1 MLFMNDCELSR
12 MDGVLER
19 MKRFSFSVL
28 WLKTVSVL
36 FAVFGI
42 IIALLN
48 QTTIF
53 QVIFN
58 NQINPVFWANFELPT
73 EALLFQRW
81 IYGLLG
87 ATCLMVGILIFFI
100 AKNSFAR
107 KEKWAWNCL
116 LVGVAAWFII
126 DTPISMY
133 FQVYFNVVFNIV
145 LLLAIL
151 LPLILTRKDF
161 YNP

>member
-1 MLFMNDCELSR
+1 M
-12 MDGVLER
+12 ER
-19 MKRFSFSVL
+19 FCLLVL
-28 WLKTVSVL
+28 WLKIVSIL

-42 IIALLN
+42 IIALFN

-53 QVIFN
+53 QVAFN
-58 NQINPVFWANFELPT
+58 TQINPVFWINSELTT
-73 EALLFQRW
+73 ETLFFQRW

-100 AKNSFAR
+100 VKNSFAR

-116 LVGVAAWFII
+116 LVGLAAWFII

-133 FQVYFNVVFNIV
+133 FRVYFNVVFNIV
-145 LLLAIL
+145 LLLAVL
-151 LPLILTRKDF
+151 LPLVLTRKDF
-161 YNP
+161 NRERSK

>member
-1 MLFMNDCELSR
+1 
-12 MDGVLER
+12 VLDME
-19 MKRFSFSVL
+19 RFSLSVL
-28 WLKTVSVL
+28 WLKIVSIS

-42 IIALLN
+42 IIALFN

-53 QVIFN
+53 QAVFN
-58 NQINPVFWANFELPT
+58 NQINPVFWTNSELT
-73 EALLFQRW
+73 TKTLFFQRW
-81 IYGLLG
+81 VYGLLG

-100 AKNSFAR
+100 VKNSFAR

-116 LVGVAAWFII
+116 LAGLAAWFII

-145 LLLAIL
+145 LLLVVI
-151 LPLILTRKDF
+151 LPLGLTRKDF
-161 YNP
+161 NRERSK

>member
-1 MLFMNDCELSR
+1 MN
-12 MDGVLER
+12 
-19 MKRFSFSVL
+19 RFNLSVL
-28 WLKTVSVL
+28 WLKMVSIL

-42 IIALLN
+42 IIALCN

-53 QVIFN
+53 KGAFN
-58 NQINPVFWANFELPT
+58 NQINPVFWTNSELAT
-73 EALLFQRW
+73 ETLFFQRW

-100 AKNSFAR
+100 VKNSFAR

-116 LVGVAAWFII
+116 FIGLVAWFII
-126 DTPISMY
+126 DTPISVY
-133 FQVYFNVVFNIV
+133 FQVYFNVAFNIV

-151 LPLILTRKDF
+151 VPLILTKKEF
-161 YNP
+161 EVK

>member
-1 MLFMNDCELSR
+1 MGRLNL
-12 MDGVLER
+12 
-19 MKRFSFSVL
+19 SVL
-28 WLKTVSVL
+28 WLKIVSIL
-36 FAVFGI
+36 FAAFGI
-42 IIALLN
+42 VIALFN

-53 QVIFN
+53 KAAFN
-58 NQINPVFWANFELPT
+58 NQINPVFWINSELTT
-73 EALLFQRW
+73 ETLFFQRW

-87 ATCLMVGILIFFI
+87 ATCVMVGILIFFI
-100 AKNSFAR
+100 VKNSFAR

-116 LVGVAAWFII
+116 FIGLVSWFII

-151 LPLILTRKDF
+151 VPLVLTKKEF
-161 YNP
+161 TSK

>member
-1 MLFMNDCELSR
+1 ME
-12 MDGVLER
+12 
-19 MKRFSFSVL
+19 RFSLSVL
-28 WLKTVSVL
+28 WLKIVSIL

-42 IIALLN
+42 IIALFN
-48 QTTIF
+48 QTAIF
-53 QVIFN
+53 QAAFN
-58 NQINPVFWANFELPT
+58 NQINPVFWTNSELTT
-73 EALLFQRW
+73 ETLFFQRW

-100 AKNSFAR
+100 VKNSFAR

-116 LVGVAAWFII
+116 LVGLAAWFII

-145 LLLAIL
+145 LLFAVL
-151 LPLILTRKDF
+151 LPLVLTRQDF
-161 YNP
+161 NRGCSK